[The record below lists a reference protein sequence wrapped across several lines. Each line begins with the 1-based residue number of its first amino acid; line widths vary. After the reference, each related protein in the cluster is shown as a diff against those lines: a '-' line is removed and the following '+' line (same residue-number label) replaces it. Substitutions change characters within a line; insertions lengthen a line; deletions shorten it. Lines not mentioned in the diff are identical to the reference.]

1 MDFFYSKWPM
11 NYKGKLL
18 VAETATY
25 GDSFFSRTVILIT
38 EDTEEEV
45 IGFIL
50 NLPKEFTLQ
59 DIFAEAKNNFR
70 LFSGGPVEQDNLY
83 FLHNIE
89 ELKSKSQ
96 MISDGVY
103 WGADFN
109 SLAEILETQK
119 IERAHLRFFLGYSG
133 WTKDQLVD
141 ELDKKYWTV
150 IDNPF
155 KSDLLKITPSEIWKE
170 LMKLL
175 GDDHLIWANAPSDPI
190 MN

>member
-1 MDFFYSKWPM
+1 M

-38 EDTEEEV
+38 EDTEQEV
-45 IGFIL
+45 IGFVL
-50 NLPKEFTLQ
+50 NLPKDFTLQ

-70 LFSGGPVEQDNLY
+70 LYSGGPVEQDNLY

-89 ELKSKSQ
+89 ALKEKSQ
-96 MISDGVY
+96 IIAEGVY

-109 SLAEILETQK
+109 SLVEIIETQK
-119 IERAHLRFFLGYSG
+119 IHSSQLRFFLGYSG
-133 WTKDQLVD
+133 WTKKQLLE
-141 ELDKKYWTV
+141 ELESKYWTV
-150 IDNPF
+150 IENPF
-155 KSDLLKITPSEIWKE
+155 GEELLKITPSELWKE

-175 GDDHLIWANAPSDPI
+175 GDDHLLWANAPSDPI

>member
-1 MDFFYSKWPM
+1 M

-25 GDSFFSRTVILIT
+25 GDTFFSRTVILIT

-45 IGFIL
+45 IGFVL
-50 NLPKEFTLQ
+50 NIPKEITLQ

-83 FLHNIE
+83 FLHNMDD
-89 ELKSKSQ
+89 LKDKSQ
-96 MISDGVY
+96 MISEGVY

-109 SLAEILETQK
+109 SLAEI
-119 IERAHLRFFLGYSG
+119 IEKRKVSRTDLRFFLGYSG
-133 WTKDQLVD
+133 WTKKQLEE
-141 ELDKKYWTV
+141 ELDQKYWTA

-155 KSDLLKITPSEIWKE
+155 GEKLLKITPSEMWKE

-175 GDDHLIWANAPSDPI
+175 GDDHLLWANAPSDPI

>member
-1 MDFFYSKWPM
+1 M

-119 IERAHLRFFLGYSG
+119 VERAHLRFFLGYSG
-133 WTKDQLVD
+133 WTKDQLID